1 MEYLTMKR
9 FFSIA
14 FCTMIFASPTLAEP
28 TTTTGGGDSI
38 TVQSGNTTATV
49 RDTSVR
55 TTLDN
60 GVVVQTSTGPDGRP
74 NGGVG
79 RNSGNNGGNG
89 GNNNNSGNGGNSS
102 TPPAQH

>member
-1 MEYLTMKR
+1 MKR

-14 FCTMIFASPTLAEP
+14 FCTLMFASPTLAEP

-49 RDTSVR
+49 RDTTVR

-60 GVVVQTSTGPDGRP
+60 GVVVETSTGSDGRP

-79 RNSGNNGGNG
+79 SSGGSTNGGSNGGNT
-89 GNNNNSGNGGNSS
+89 NGGSTNG
-102 TPPAQH
+102 TPPH

>member
-1 MEYLTMKR
+1 MKR

-14 FCTMIFASPTLAEP
+14 LCTMIFASPALAGP

-49 RDTSVR
+49 RDTTVR

-60 GVVVQTSTGPDGRP
+60 GVVVETSTGSD
-74 NGGVG
+74 GGV
-79 RNSGNNGGNG
+79 
-89 GNNNNSGNGGNSS
+89 
-102 TPPAQH
+102 PPTVRPALKLIVAP